1 MGGDCAGGRGGVNMN
16 QRKKGLSTEIS
27 KVRKE
32 SQVGGVQVAI

>member
-1 MGGDCAGGRGGVNMN
+1 MTVLGEEGGKHEPKK
-16 QRKKGLSTEIS
+16 KKGLSTEIS